1 MFRPPPHSVSS
12 HSCARVRTAAGSVAR
27 TRPATP
33 RAALALI
40 AASLAAVA
48 LTAGAGPARAADL
61 IIQVQPAGSQGNLM
75 LAVYGSAADFRQRAV
90 VQQSQAASTAP
101 ARFRFDQLP
110 PGDYAIAVYQ
120 DVNGNG
126 KLDTNMVGMPREPF
140 GFSQEPKGLMG
151 PPNWDQVK
159 FALPPEGTTIN
170 IRLEP

>member
-1 MFRPPPHSVSS
+1 M
-12 HSCARVRTAAGSVAR
+12 RTAAGSVAR

-40 AASLAAVA
+40 AAPLAVVPLA
-48 LTAGAGPARAADL
+48 AGAGPAHAADL
-61 IIQVQPAGSQGNLM
+61 IVEVVPAGSQGNLM

-90 VQQSQAASTAP
+90 VQQSQAATTAP
-101 ARFRFDQLP
+101 ARFRFEQLP

-120 DVNGNG
+120 DVNSNG

-140 GFSQEPKGLMG
+140 GFSREPKGLMG

-159 FALPPEGTTIN
+159 FALPPDGATID
-170 IRLEP
+170 IRLER